1 MFELAAVPVE
11 GFGSWLSRECSPAPF
26 GTGYWGRAAGIRP
39 FVAQGNNDRILDMR
53 FPGRPPAQGSFIP
66 TPDLYDA
73 FEDGDE
79 RRDWSLM
86 TKYITSGGKTYVSQP
101 TFRKYVDINY
111 FLGDEGTSFRN
122 TNNNFIIYRFADAL
136 LIYAEAANEAD
147 GSPSL
152 DAYNALNRIRNRAGL
167 ANVSGL
173 SQDAFRALA
182 WNERRVEFNAE
193 CKRRFDLIRTNQLVT
208 ETLNIT
214 LTWTAQQDS
223 ATDYKNSFSQFSG
236 TQAWPD
242 NEWLLPIPQSE
253 IELNEIN
260 GWLQNKGY

>member
-1 MFELAAVPVE
+1 M
-11 GFGSWLSRECSPAPF
+11 SDD
-26 GTGYWGRAAGIRP
+26 
-39 FVAQGNNDRILDMR
+39 GN
-53 FPGRPPAQGSFIP
+53 
-66 TPDLYDA
+66 A